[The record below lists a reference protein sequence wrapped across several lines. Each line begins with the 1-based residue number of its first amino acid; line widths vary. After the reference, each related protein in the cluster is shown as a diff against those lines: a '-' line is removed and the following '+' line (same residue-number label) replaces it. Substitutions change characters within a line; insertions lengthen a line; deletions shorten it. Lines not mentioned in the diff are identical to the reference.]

1 MDQGITALFV
11 SDDLMAAGVLNAL
24 TDLGKKVP
32 DDFEIIAGNG
42 TATAQLTRPML
53 TTISQP
59 MYDLGAVS
67 MRLLT
72 KMMTEG
78 AGEDEELNVVMNH
91 ELVERQT
98 TRADQ

>member
-1 MDQGITALFV
+1 
-11 SDDLMAAGVLNAL
+11 
-24 TDLGKKVP
+24 
-32 DDFEIIAGNG
+32 
-42 TATAQLTRPML
+42 
-53 TTISQP
+53 

-98 TRADQ
+98 TRTDQ